1 VRILAD
7 RNIPGLA
14 DWFAGAE
21 VVSTFDGRT
30 LRAANL
36 SDHDVLLVR
45 SVTRV
50 DAQLLAGSAIR
61 FVGTATSGI
70 DHVDVAW
77 LQAHDIDFAAAPGC
91 NARAVAEHV
100 LACCVLLARA
110 RRCSIQHLRVGV
122 IGVGHVG
129 SEVIALLS
137 GVGVHCLAHDPP
149 RLRAGSLPIQTSLAE
164 VLTADVVS
172 LHVPLT
178 ESGPDRTRDLIGASS
193 LAAMRA
199 GSLLI
204 NAARGGV
211 VDEEAWRQR
220 LDRSIQLAADCFRDE
235 PTPEGA
241 FLADCLLA
249 SPHVAG
255 HTVEA
260 RWRATGML
268 ARALAARAG
277 ATPPPEVPFPAADL
291 PVREVR
297 TLEEAVL
304 GAWDPAAATAA
315 LRACAPVTP
324 EAFDALRR
332 QFGQRR
338 EFSSHVLRVR
348 DTASGDQ
355 LGRLG
360 FKLCA

>member
-1 VRILAD
+1 MRILAD

-14 DWFAGAE
+14 DWFAAAE
-21 VVSTFDGRT
+21 VLSTFDGRA

-50 DAQLLAGSAIR
+50 DARLLAGSAIR

-70 DHVDVAW
+70 DHIDAAW
-77 LQAHDIDFAAAPGC
+77 LRAHDVEFAAAPGC

-110 RRCSIQHLRVGV
+110 RGCPVQHLRVGV

-129 SEVIALLS
+129 SAVLALLS
-137 GVGVHCLAHDPP
+137 AAGVKCLAHDPP
-149 RLRAGSLPIQTSLAE
+149 RLREGSLPSQAPLSE
-164 VLTADVVS
+164 VLTADVVT

-178 ESGPDRTRDLIGASS
+178 ESGPDRTRNLIGTSAIS
-193 LAAMRA
+193 AMRA
-199 GSLLI
+199 GSVLI

-211 VDEEAWRQR
+211 LDEEAWRQR
-220 LDRSIQLAADCFRDE
+220 RDRSIRLAADCFRHE
-235 PTPEGA
+235 PTPDA
-241 FLADCLLA
+241 SFLADCLLA
-249 SPHVAG
+249 TPHVAG

-268 ARALAARAG
+268 ARALAVRDG
-277 ATPPPEVPFPAADL
+277 ATPPPEIPVPAADL
-291 PVREVR
+291 PEREVR
-297 TLEEAVL
+297 SLDEAVL

-348 DTASGDQ
+348 DPALGDC

-360 FKLCA
+360 FKLRA